1 MDEAQ
6 RSKNTEA
13 SITQQFNS
21 LYHEKNQLDVVSK
34 EYLNQISKLNRIIEE
49 KDKRLEELS
58 DVIDKNMEE
67 RSIIIL
73 FIYFIK
79 I

>member
-21 LYHEKNQLDVVSK
+21 LYQEKNQLDVISK

>member
-21 LYHEKNQLDVVSK
+21 LYQEKNQLDVVSK

>member
-21 LYHEKNQLDVVSK
+21 LYQERNQLDVVSK